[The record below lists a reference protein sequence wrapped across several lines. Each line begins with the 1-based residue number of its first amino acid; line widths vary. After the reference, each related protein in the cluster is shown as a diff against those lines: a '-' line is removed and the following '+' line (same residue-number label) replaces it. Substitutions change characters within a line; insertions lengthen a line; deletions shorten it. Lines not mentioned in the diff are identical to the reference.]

1 MNNPPHHTPRLR
13 ILPSLVVFLELGGEG
28 GEGEVLW
35 WFGGLE
41 GFFCI
46 CSCIFIPCCIRC
58 GSGGGGNS
66 ARAGGGGDVRPAGGV
81 CDLEAFVIVG
91 GCVFLFLF
99 GFFVVFGFP
108 LGFGGQVLVWGWL
121 GHF

>member
-1 MNNPPHHTPRLR
+1 MFP
-13 ILPSLVVFLELGGEG
+13 ELGFEG
-28 GEGEVLW
+28 GEGEVLR

-41 GFFCI
+41 AFFCI
-46 CSCIFIPCCIRC
+46 CICICVRCCIRC
-58 GSGGGGNS
+58 GFGGVLGGGGNS

-91 GCVFLFLF
+91 GCVFAFLF
-99 GFFVVFGFP
+99 GFFVVFGFF
-108 LGFGGQVLVWGWL
+108 LGFGGRVLVWDWL